1 MLTGNQCD
9 SNCEVHYGREGH
21 ALLYHGHNKLSD
33 RCECNSCGCETTY
46 QGSNASCSSCNVD
59 PIEGAKKLL
68 ESAFFEALKEVH
80 VEKIKKII
88 ERDWGNNIDKAAELA
103 VKTIEKQWQTSLS
116 TSSPSKE
123 FYEELKKIMT
133 SGNK

>member
-1 MLTGNQCD
+1 MNVIVVDVKQCIM
-9 SNCEVHYGREGH
+9 VVM
-21 ALLYHGHNKLSD
+21 
-33 RCECNSCGCETTY
+33 
-46 QGSNASCSSCNVD
+46 ASSSCCNTD

>member
-1 MLTGNQCD
+1 MTGNQCD
-9 SNCEVHYGREGH
+9 SNCEVRYGKEGST
-21 ALLYHGHNKLSD
+21 YHGHNRYSD
-33 RCECNSCGCETTY
+33 KHECNSCGCETMH
-46 QGSNASCSSCNVD
+46 GSNGNSSCCNTD

>member
-1 MLTGNQCD
+1 MTGNQCD
-9 SNCEVHYGREGH
+9 SNCEVHHGREGST
-21 ALLYHGHNKLSD
+21 YHGHNRYSD
-33 RCECNSCGCETTY
+33 IHECNSCGCETMRH
-46 QGSNASCSSCNVD
+46 GSNGSGSCCNTD

-88 ERDWGNNIDKAAELA
+88 ERDWGSNIDKAAELA